1 MKTYSFGRNPI
12 RGSALLAALIVI
24 VILTFAAA
32 GVLSYSLTNYRNSV
46 RQALL
51 DQAKEVADS
60 EMEYL
65 YFSWKSALLARHP
78 IPQVPSILTTTPPT
92 SVVAA
97 LISTPLNAF
106 SQNMQNWQVS
116 RTLTYNAIQGTADG
130 GAEGLVPGTVET
142 GKNYF
147 FTAETR
153 ATTYSPTG
161 LFGKIEYHSG
171 RHFVY
176 SSTSLFQYAVFY
188 QGNMEIAAGGDMT
201 ITGPMSTNASAYLGS
216 QTGYTLTLSDK
227 AYYFQDY
234 NGATDPNSGE
244 TDRLQ
249 GSGALTDPVYNP
261 NPADAAPANQV
272 AQRSTQVVPL
282 ASQSSFVGGIDVA
295 TAIANY
301 PAAYTNEQ
309 TGAVDPNEVY
319 RAVIAPPP
327 TDSTGALIPEDP
339 VVASSRMYNGASI
352 VITIT
357 QNAPGTPVGGTG
369 GNVTVEVGT
378 AADPNYY
385 VDNNIITQTQADS
398 FIGDTP
404 VPAASPAGTQPIPGG
419 QFRQPTVNKREAAHD
434 GSSGVNVNLTTVDVG
449 QLNNVL
455 ALVLPANPTTIGTTY
470 NGLVYIQDN
479 TNNGSV
485 VGPNNAQT
493 PINDPNTQNAI
504 LLTDGATTPAYNDS
518 SGNPLGFSIA
528 SNNGIYVQGLYNT
541 NQITVNGQLQ
551 NNPAAI
557 MGDAVT
563 AVSDHFTAAN
573 SGDDIAQ
580 RAAVPS
586 PGDPTPSPNGGM
598 TINAAIL
605 TGNTASTTTGGP
617 TGDGFNSGGVQNL
630 VRMEEDWWSS
640 QLQLTLDGSLGQL
653 FVSKYF
659 TGPYVGNAFQSNIND
674 NVYVQPK
681 YRNVNFDSNF
691 QQHAPSGT
699 PTTTGFARGDFFY
712 W

>member
-1 MKTYSFGRNPI
+1 MKTYSYGRNPR

-32 GVLSYSLTNYRNSV
+32 GVLDYSLTNYRNSV

-65 YFSWKSALLARHP
+65 YFAWKTSLLARHP
-78 IPQVPSILTTTPPT
+78 IPQVPNLLTTPPPA
-92 SVVAA
+92 SVVASA
-97 LISTPLNAF
+97 ISINLNAF

-116 RTLTYNAIQGTADG
+116 RTLVYNPIQGTADG
-130 GAEGLVPGTVET
+130 GAEGLVQGTVET

-161 LFGKIEYHSG
+161 FFGKIEYHSG
-171 RHFVY
+171 RHFAY

-188 QGNMEIAAGGDMT
+188 QGNLEIAAGGDMT
-201 ITGPMSTNASAYLGS
+201 INGPISTNASAYLGS
-216 QTGYTLTLSDK
+216 QTGYTLTLTDK

-249 GSGALTDPVYNP
+249 GVGALTDPVYNP
-261 NPADAAPANQV
+261 NPVDAAPSNQT
-272 AQRSTQVVPL
+272 AQRTLQVVPL
-282 ASQSSFVGGIDVA
+282 MSQSSFVGGIDVA
-295 TAIANY
+295 TAIADY
-301 PAAYTNEQ
+301 PAAYTNQQ
-309 TGAVDPNEVY
+309 TGQVDPNEVY

-327 TDSTGALIPEDP
+327 TDGTGALLAEDP

-352 VITIT
+352 VVTIT
-357 QNAPGTPVGGTG
+357 QQTPGTPNSGTG

-385 VDNNIITQTQADS
+385 VSNGIISQAQANS
-398 FIGDTP
+398 FIGT
-404 VPAASPAGTQPIPGG
+404 APGG
-419 QFRQPTVNKREAAHD
+419 GTVGAATRVATVNKREEAAN
-434 GSSGVNVNLTTVDVG
+434 GTGGVNLTTVDIG
-449 QLNNVL
+449 ALNTVL
-455 ALVLPANPTTIGTTY
+455 ATDLPANPTTLGNNY
-470 NGLVYIQDN
+470 NGLVYIYDNSNN
-479 TNNGSV
+479 TNAPLAYSSSPPVNSA
-485 VGPNNAQT
+485 NSL
-493 PINDPNTQNAI
+493 NAI
-504 LLTDGATTPAYNDS
+504 LLVNGSTTPAYNDS

-528 SNNGIYVQGLYNT
+528 SNNGIYVQGDYNT
-541 NQITVNGQLQ
+541 TQITVNGQSQ

-557 MGDAVT
+557 MGDAVI
-563 AVSDHFTAAN
+563 AVSEAFSSATSSDP
-573 SGDDIAQ
+573 IAQ
-580 RAAVPS
+580 RVAMPS
-586 PGDPTPSPNGGM
+586 SDSPLTPASAGGSTTGM

-617 TGDGFNSGGVQNL
+617 TGDGYNSGGVQNL
-630 VRMEEDWWSS
+630 VRMEEDWWSG
-640 QLQLTLDGSLGQL
+640 QLTLTLDGSLGQL
-653 FVSKYF
+653 FASDYF
-659 TGPYVGNAFQSNIND
+659 TGPYLGNAFQTSISD
-674 NVYVQPK
+674 KVYVQPGTRVVK
-681 YRNVNFDSNF
+681 FDSNF